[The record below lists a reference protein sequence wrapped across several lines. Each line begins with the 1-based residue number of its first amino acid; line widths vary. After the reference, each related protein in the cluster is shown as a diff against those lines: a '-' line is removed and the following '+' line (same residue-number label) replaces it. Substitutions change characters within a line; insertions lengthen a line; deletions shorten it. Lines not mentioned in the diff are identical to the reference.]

1 MRRRNGL
8 MASLL
13 MGTPHLKTGSPVAL
27 SSWLCHKPL
36 PLLRERI
43 YLMAQMRTLDLSL
56 YGREDHEQ
64 TSRDEIGARPSS
76 QSAGKREVLAELLT

>member
-1 MRRRNGL
+1 
-8 MASLL
+8 
-13 MGTPHLKTGSPVAL
+13 
-27 SSWLCHKPL
+27 
-36 PLLRERI
+36 
-43 YLMAQMRTLDLSL
+43 MAQMRTLDLSL